1 MEMNINDVHR
11 HETHGLVSGG
21 AWLDRTGG
29 WSGHVF
35 GRSVSSIFCEVSLIS
50 LLTPCLVRLSYSRIW
65 FAIHYFEPD
74 KPQKADALDWFISS

>member
-1 MEMNINDVHR
+1 MEMSINHVHR

-21 AWLDRTGG
+21 ESGWIKR

-35 GRSVSSIFCEVSLIS
+35 GRSVSSTFCEVSLIS
-50 LLTPCLVRLSYSRIW
+50 LLTSCLVRLRYSRIW

-74 KPQKADALDWFISS
+74 TPRQADALDWFISS